1 MTSTRARTSW
11 TSACAGCGRSSV
23 LTRESKQC
31 GMRVTGWLRRNP
43 LEAAW
48 AVFAVV
54 NWVAMIAW
62 PDWETI
68 PFHFVWISLTFVYGV
83 RVWRTQTMSLVLLVV
98 ILATGASIFADAFAG
113 IQLWGELFEVPLMS
127 AMFLAMVWHAQR
139 RQSALAELQGVAEMR
154 ASLLER
160 QERFLH
166 DASHELRTPVTIAR
180 GHLELLRREQPDS
193 PELEVALDELGRM
206 ERIVERLLL
215 LAKSEQQGFAFEEI
229 DVEAFLSDLFI
240 RWSEVAPRAWRLD
253 VDLVGR
259 LRADPEALRNALD
272 ALLENAVKYT
282 DPGDSIELAAHAEGA
297 GGVVIEVSDSGSGVP
312 PEALPHIFDRWARAD
327 SARTRERG
335 GAGLGLAIVAA
346 VARAHGGRC
355 SVNALPQGTAFRI
368 HLPVIAAPASANAPG
383 PPPAD
388 EGELAGAGPEL
399 ALS

>member
-1 MTSTRARTSW
+1 
-11 TSACAGCGRSSV
+11 
-23 LTRESKQC
+23 
-31 GMRVTGWLRRNP
+31 MRVTGWLRRNR
-43 LEAAW
+43 LEVAW
-48 AVFAVV
+48 AVFAVA

-83 RVWRTQTMSLVLLVV
+83 RVWRTQTMSLVLLAV

-113 IQLWGELFEVPLMS
+113 IQLWGELFEVPLMA

-139 RQSALAELQGVAEMR
+139 RHAALAQLQGVAEMR

-180 GHLELLRREQPDS
+180 GHLELLRRDQPA

-215 LAKSEQQGFAFEEI
+215 LAKSEQQGFVFEEI
-229 DVEAFLSDLFI
+229 DLEAYLSDLFI

-253 VDLVGR
+253 VDVAGPLVV
-259 LRADPEALRNALD
+259 DPEALRDALD

-282 DPGDSIELAAHAEGA
+282 DPGDSIELAAHADGA
-297 GGVVIEVSDSGSGVP
+297 GGVVIEVSDSGLGIP
-312 PEALPHIFDRWARAD
+312 PDALPTIFDRWARAD
-327 SARTRERG
+327 GARTRQRG

-355 SVNALPQGTAFRI
+355 SVKALPRGTAFRL
-368 HLPVIAAPASANAPG
+368 HLPVRVAPDKAPSPTPAA
-383 PPPAD
+383 
-388 EGELAGAGPEL
+388 EGELAGAGPGS
-399 ALS
+399 ALSEEGVALELNAPRSA